1 MKVLVIGA
9 TGFLGWHTTLKL
21 LARGHQVSALA
32 RPPLP
37 TEGLLPADVK
47 ITLTDMETLPDAEL
61 LAHLQGQD
69 GLIFAAG
76 VDDRVTPARPA
87 YPFFYKG
94 NVVATERLMR
104 LAVQAGVKHA
114 VIFSSYFL
122 EFERRWPE
130 LRLAEQHPYIR
141 SRVEQEKAALAAAGD
156 QMAVNFLLLP
166 YIFGSMPGREP
177 LWKPLVAYL
186 NSWLPWVFYP
196 AGGSAMVSVE
206 EVSDAAVMALER
218 GEAGARY
225 PVCAE
230 NLSWQEFLQRLGKI
244 LGKTKPIITLPKAL
258 VKLGACCVRLMHRLQ
273 GRESGL
279 DLVPFV
285 ELQTR
290 LAFLD
295 PDYSIRALGYAHTD
309 LEPDF
314 VKTVRAS
321 LPAGRK

>member
-1 MKVLVIGA
+1 MQVLVIGA
-9 TGFLGWHTTLKL
+9 TGFLGYHTTLEL

-37 TEGLLPADVK
+37 AEKLLPPEVN
-47 ITLTDMETLPDAEL
+47 ITLTDLEALPDAEL
-61 LAHLQGQD
+61 LAYLQGQD
-69 GLIFAAG
+69 GLVFAAG

-94 NVVATERLMR
+94 NVAATERLVR
-104 LAVQAGVKHA
+104 LAVRAGVKRA

-130 LRLAEQHPYIR
+130 LRLAETHPYIR

-166 YIFGSMPGREP
+166 YIFGSIPGRDP

-196 AGGSAMVSVE
+196 AGGSAMVSVS
-206 EVSDAAVMALER
+206 EVADAAVMAFER

-230 NLSWQEFLQRLGKI
+230 NLTWQDFLQRLGKI
-244 LGKTKPIITLPKAL
+244 LGKTKPVITLPKAL
-258 VKLGACCVRLMHRLQ
+258 VKLGAWFVALMHRLQ

-295 PDYSIRALGYAHTD
+295 LDYSARALGYAHAE

-314 VKTVRAS
+314 VKTVQAS
-321 LPAGRK
+321 LPAGRN

>member
-9 TGFLGWHTTLKL
+9 TGFLGYHTTLKL

-32 RPPLP
+32 QPPLP
-37 TEGLLPADVK
+37 AENLLPAEVK
-47 ITLTDMETLPDAEL
+47 ITLTDLEALPDSEL
-61 LAHLQGQD
+61 LAYLQGQD
-69 GLIFAAG
+69 SLLFAAG
-76 VDDRVTPARPA
+76 VDDRLTSARPV

-94 NVVATERLMR
+94 NVAATERLVR
-104 LAVQAGVKHA
+104 LAVRAGAKRA

-122 EFERRWPE
+122 EFERRWPG
-130 LRLAEQHPYIR
+130 LRLAERHPYIR

-156 QMAVNFLLLP
+156 QMAVSFLLL
-166 YIFGSMPGREP
+166 YIFGSIPGRNP

-196 AGGSAMVSVE
+196 AGGSAMVSVS
-206 EVSDAAVMALER
+206 EVADAAVMAFER

-230 NLSWQEFLQRLGKI
+230 NLTWQDFLQRLGKI
-244 LGKTKPIITLPKAL
+244 LGETKPIITLPKAL
-258 VKLGACCVRLMHRLQ
+258 VKLGALCVSLMHRLQ
-273 GRESGL
+273 GREGRL

-295 PDYSIRALGYAHTD
+295 PDYSARALGYAHTD
-309 LEPDF
+309 LESDF
-314 VKTVRAS
+314 VKTVQAS
-321 LPAGRK
+321 LPAGRN

>member
-1 MKVLVIGA
+1 MQVLVIGA
-9 TGFLGWHTTLKL
+9 TGFLGYHTTLKL
-21 LARGHQVSALA
+21 LARGHQVSALE

-37 TEGLLPADVK
+37 AENLLPAEVK
-47 ITLTDMETLPDAEL
+47 ITLTDLEALPDAEL

-69 GLIFAAG
+69 GLVFAAG
-76 VDDRVTPARPA
+76 VDDRVTPARPV

-94 NVVATERLMR
+94 NMAATERLVR
-104 LAVQAGVKHA
+104 LAVRAGVKRA
-114 VIFSSYFL
+114 VIFSSYLL

-130 LRLAEQHPYIR
+130 LRLAERHPYIR

-166 YIFGSMPGREP
+166 YIFGSIPGRLP

-186 NSWLPWVFYP
+186 NSWMPWVFYP
-196 AGGSAMVSVE
+196 AGGSAMVSVH
-206 EVSDAAVMALER
+206 EVADAAVMALER

-230 NLSWQEFLQRLGKI
+230 NLTWQDFLQRLGKI

-258 VKLGACCVRLMHRLQ
+258 VKLGAWFVALMHRLQ

-295 PDYSIRALGYAHTD
+295 LDNSARALGYAHTE

-314 VKTVRAS
+314 VKTVQAS
-321 LPAGRK
+321 LPAGRN

>member
-1 MKVLVIGA
+1 MQVLVIGA
-9 TGFLGWHTTLKL
+9 TGFLGYHTTLKL

-32 RPPLP
+32 QPPLP
-37 TEGLLPADVK
+37 AENLLPAEVK
-47 ITLTDMETLPDAEL
+47 ITLTDLEALPDAEL

-69 GLIFAAG
+69 GLLFAAG
-76 VDDRVTPARPA
+76 VDDRVTPARPV

-94 NVVATERLMR
+94 NVAATERLVR
-104 LAVQAGVKHA
+104 LAVRAGVKRA

-130 LRLAEQHPYIR
+130 LRLAERHPYIR

-166 YIFGSMPGREP
+166 YILGSMPGRLP

-196 AGGSAMVSVE
+196 AGGSAMVSVR
-206 EVSDAAVMALER
+206 EVADAAVMAFER
-218 GEAGARY
+218 GDAGARY
-225 PVCAE
+225 QVCAE
-230 NLSWQEFLQRLGKI
+230 NLTWQDILQRLGKI

-258 VKLGACCVRLMHRLQ
+258 VKLGAWFVALRHRLQ

-279 DLVPFV
+279 YLAPFV
-285 ELQTR
+285 KLQTR

-295 PDYSIRALGYAHTD
+295 PDYSARQLGYAHAE

-314 VKTVRAS
+314 VKTVQAS
-321 LPAGRK
+321 LPAGRN